1 LNQAGLVVLGKE
13 IMDNVNRI
21 RVGHFAPDFA
31 LKDSDGREVRLSEFR
46 GHKSVLLFF
55 CSGARSAS
63 CLKLWD
69 ELNLF
74 CDEMEGEDLEIL
86 ALSLDE
92 RWTSHRL
99 KQERKF
105 RFPILKIESDLRFD
119 PPVLL
124 VSQQYGV
131 PAGPSRQKVYP
142 AIFLVDKMGIIRFRK
157 VYLQPTEGL
166 NLKSMECELE
176 QVS

>member
-1 LNQAGLVVLGKE
+1 
-13 IMDNVNRI
+13 MDNVNRL
-21 RVGHFAPDFA
+21 RVGCFAPDFA

-55 CSGARSAS
+55 CPGERNAD
-63 CLKLWD
+63 CLNLWE

-74 CDEMEGEDLEIL
+74 YDEMEGEEIEIL

-92 RWTSHRL
+92 RWTSRPL
-99 KQERKF
+99 KQGRKL

-119 PPVLL
+119 PPVLS
-124 VSQQYGV
+124 VGQQYGL
-131 PAGPSRQKVYP
+131 PAGPSRQKLYP
-142 AIFLVDKMGIIRFRK
+142 ATFLVDKMGIIRFRK
-157 VYLQPTEGL
+157 VYLEPTEGL

>member
-1 LNQAGLVVLGKE
+1 
-13 IMDNVNRI
+13 MDNVNRL

-31 LKDSDGREVRLSEFR
+31 LRDSDGREVRLSKFQ
-46 GHKSVLLFF
+46 GKKSVLLFF
-55 CSGARSAS
+55 CPGARSAA
-63 CLKLWD
+63 CLSLWE

-74 CDEMEGEDLEIL
+74 HDEMEGEDIQIL

-99 KQERKF
+99 RQERKI

-119 PPVLL
+119 PPVLSA
-124 VSQQYGV
+124 SQQYGV
-131 PAGPSRQKVYP
+131 PAGPSQQKVYP
-142 AIFLVDKMGIIRFRK
+142 AVFLVDKLGIVRFRK
-157 VYLQPTEGL
+157 VYLKPTEGL